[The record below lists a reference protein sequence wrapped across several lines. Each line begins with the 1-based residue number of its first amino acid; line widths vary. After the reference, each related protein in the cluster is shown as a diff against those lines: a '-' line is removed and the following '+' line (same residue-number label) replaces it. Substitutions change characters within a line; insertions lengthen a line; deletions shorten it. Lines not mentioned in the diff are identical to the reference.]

1 MVALRGT
8 ERVGSV
14 GSEPWFV
21 YQLGH
26 YGIALLVY
34 APIGAALVLA
44 GHAVAAYVGGAVM
57 VGTATLPDCDHR
69 LPLVEHRGPTHSV
82 PFALLVGAGFGIAGS
97 AVAPAVDGTLGVDPA
112 AFGFALGCLSV
123 ATHLLGDV
131 LTPMGI
137 RPLWPVSDRRYTLN
151 LTPAKSPVANYGL
164 FALGV
169 LVTAMTLVG
178 LARAV

>member
-1 MVALRGT
+1 M
-8 ERVGSV
+8 
-14 GSEPWFV
+14 

-26 YGIALLVY
+26 CGIALLVY

-44 GHAVAAYVGGAVM
+44 GHGFAAYVGGAVM
-57 VGTATLPDCDHR
+57 VATATLPDCDHR

-82 PFALLVGAGFGIAGS
+82 PFALLVGAGFGVVGS
-97 AVAPAVDGTLGVDPA
+97 VVAPAVDGALGVDPA
-112 AFGFALGCLSV
+112 AFGFAIGCLSV

-151 LTPAKSPVANYGL
+151 LTHAKNPLANYGL

-169 LVTAMTLVG
+169 LATAVTLVG
-178 LARAV
+178 LARVV